1 MFDIKR
7 VEDKKNIKRKLL
19 YIDTFSDES
28 DKTYKISMFEQH
40 KNVIYTLELK
50 DVTSSKEAKIYA
62 IYYAIMYIKKYG
74 YKNYHIL
81 CDSDKAVHS
90 ENIRCV
96 VKRYK
101 IGLSWIPREANVIA
115 DKIASLDPTLKE
127 KEWNMLKLFVE
138 LIQNSN
144 KKKIRS
150 LKAEIKRLKAVV
162 SNQAKKI
169 KKKEKVIQKQS
180 KKLKKKK
187 LG

>member
-7 VEDKKNIKRKLL
+7 VEDKKSTKRKLL

-28 DKTYKISMFEQH
+28 DKIYKISMFEQY
-40 KNVIYTLELK
+40 KNAIYTLELK
-50 DVTSSKEAKIYA
+50 EVTNGKEAKMYA
-62 IYYAIMYIKKYG
+62 IYYAILYIKKHG

-81 CDSDKAVHS
+81 CDSEKAVYS
-90 ENIRCV
+90 EDIRGV
-96 VKRYK
+96 VKRYN

-115 DKIASLDPTLKE
+115 DKIATLDPTLKE

-138 LIQNSN
+138 LIQNSD

-150 LKAEIKRLKAVV
+150 LKAEIKRLKTVI

-180 KKLKKKK
+180 KKLKKRRK
-187 LG
+187 